1 MKEMPNNT
9 DRHDW
14 DARASEA
21 LANAKKLPP
30 GPERTDAIKTAGRLR
45 VAADM
50 KNLLTKVPV
59 RTDVRC

>member
-1 MKEMPNNT
+1 MKQVLNNI
-9 DRHDW
+9 DWHNW

-30 GPERTDAIKTAGRLR
+30 GLKRTDAIKTAGRLR

-50 KNLLTKVPV
+50 KSFLTKVPAE
-59 RTDVRC
+59 